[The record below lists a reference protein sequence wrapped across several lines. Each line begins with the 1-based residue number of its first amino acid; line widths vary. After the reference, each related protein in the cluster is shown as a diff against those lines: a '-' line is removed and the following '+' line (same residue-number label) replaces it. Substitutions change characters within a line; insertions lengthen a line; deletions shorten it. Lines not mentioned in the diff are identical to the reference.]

1 MKKKLFGIAAMLL
14 ALCLLCACGKQKE
27 EPASED
33 PPTAPFQNVYDDGGN
48 LLIEY
53 LTAEDGSYN
62 GKREFSYE
70 DGQMKKRVYDKND
83 TLIQELAEEYD
94 EQGNLLL
101 RCEVEHVSLKERKE
115 VQYAFDENGNKKNI
129 TTKHYF
135 DDIALCIWTMQVYN
149 EKQQL
154 IRWNEYTSKGELAWH
169 STYEYEGSRRVKTI
183 TINENPY
190 KREYSLAHYN
200 ENGEHVGETYYDSND
215 KVIREDTFEWANGNQ
230 IKSVSRQYDSQG
242 RVFKELTTIPA
253 AEAEILS
260 EYNYL
265 EGEWENEWT
274 EYVVSHKHS
283 FGGKHSWTD
292 FSGYNTQGQLSYH
305 SESASE
311 GRKSYDFD
319 FQYKNDCLDRIGIFR
334 GHVYYY
340 ITIQQDKQGQATGY
354 TYYDGHNNLIQK
366 VVFQWE
372 DGKIVR
378 ENFSDGGYYKN
389 RYDENGVFLGYDRY
403 DAQGTLV
410 ETRGSDVCP
419 LVKMLE
425 SYKPN

>member
-1 MKKKLFGIAAMLL
+1 MKKKLLGVAALL
-14 ALCLLCACGKQKE
+14 LVLLLLCACGKQKE
-27 EPASED
+27 EPALEE
-33 PPTAPFQNVYDDGGN
+33 PPATPFQNVYDDGGN
-48 LLIEY
+48 LIIEY

-83 TLIQELAEEYD
+83 TLIHETAEEYD
-94 EQGNLLL
+94 AQGNLLFS
-101 RCEVEHVSLKERKE
+101 CEVEHISEKERLE
-115 VQYAFDENGNKKNI
+115 TQHTYYEDGNEKTI

-154 IRWNEYTSKGELAWH
+154 IRWNEYTSKGEPAWH
-169 STYEYEGSRRVKTI
+169 ASYEYEGDRRVKTI

-190 KREYSLAHYN
+190 KREYSLAQYN
-200 ENGEHVGETYYDSND
+200 EKGEHIGETYYDCND

-242 RVFKELTTIPA
+242 RVFKELTKIPA
-253 AEAEILS
+253 TEAEILS
-260 EYNYL
+260 EYNYI
-265 EGEWENEWT
+265 EDEWI

-283 FGGKHSWTD
+283 FGGEQSWID
-292 FSGYNTQGQLSYH
+292 FSYYNTQGQLDYH
-305 SESASE
+305 LDSAGE
-311 GRKSYDFD
+311 GRKRYDFD
-319 FQYKNDCLDRIGIFR
+319 FQYKNGRLDRICIPGGNI
-334 GHVYYY
+334 GYV
-340 ITIQQDKQGQATGY
+340 TIQQDSKGQVTGY
-354 TYYDGHNNLIQK
+354 TCYDWNNNVVQK
-366 VVFQWE
+366 VAFQWE
-372 DGKIVR
+372 NGKVVR
-378 ENFSDGGYYKN
+378 ENFSDGGYYQN
-389 RYDENGVFLGYDRY
+389 RYNADGVFLGYDRY

-410 ETRGSDVCP
+410 ENRGSDVCP

>member
-1 MKKKLFGIAAMLL
+1 MKKKLLGVTALL
-14 ALCLLCACGKQKE
+14 LVLLLLCACGKQKE
-27 EPASED
+27 EPSVEE
-33 PPTAPFQNVYDDGGN
+33 PPSAPFQNVYDDGGN

-94 EQGNLLL
+94 EQGNLLFS
-101 RCEVEHVSLKERKE
+101 CEVEHVSPKERKE
-115 VQYAFDENGNKKNI
+115 VQYIFDENGNKKRI
-129 TTKHYF
+129 TNKHYF

-149 EKQQL
+149 EEQQL
-154 IRWNEYTSKGELAWH
+154 IRWNTYTSKGELAWYMI
-169 STYEYEGSRRVKTI
+169 YEYEGDRRVKTI
-183 TINENPY
+183 MVTINPY
-190 KREYSLAHYN
+190 VREYSLAHYN
-200 ENGEHVGETYYDSND
+200 ENGEHIGETYYDCND

-253 AEAEILS
+253 TEAEILS
-260 EYNYL
+260 EYNYI
-265 EGEWENEWT
+265 EDEWI
-274 EYVVSHKHS
+274 EYAVSHTHS
-283 FGGKHSWTD
+283 FDGKQSWTD
-292 FSGYNTQGQLSYH
+292 FSGYNAQGQLSYH
-305 SESASE
+305 SEYSYT
-311 GRKSYDFD
+311 GTKSYEFD
-319 FQYKNDCLDRIGIFR
+319 FQYKNGCLDRIGIFR

-340 ITIQQDKQGQATGY
+340 ITIQQDKQGQVTGY
-354 TYYDGHNNLIQK
+354 TYYDWYDNIVQK

-372 DGKIVR
+372 NGKIVR
-378 ENFSDGGYYKN
+378 ENFSDGGYYQN

-403 DAQGTLV
+403 DAKGNLI
-410 ETRGSDVCP
+410 ETHGSDVCP

>member
-1 MKKKLFGIAAMLL
+1 MKKKLFGIAALLL

-53 LTAEDGSYN
+53 LTAEDGTYN

-83 TLIQELAEEYD
+83 TLTHETAEEYD

-115 VQYAFDENGNKKNI
+115 VQYTFDENGNKKNI

-169 STYEYEGSRRVKTI
+169 ATYEYEGSRRVKTI

-200 ENGEHVGETYYDSND
+200 ENGEHIGEIYYDSND
-215 KVIREDTFEWANGNQ
+215 KVIREDTFEWANGHQ
-230 IKSVSRQYDSQG
+230 IKSVSREYDSQG
-242 RVFKELTTIPA
+242 RVLKELTTIPA
-253 AEAEILS
+253 TEAEILS

-265 EGEWENEWT
+265 EDEWI
-274 EYVVSHKHS
+274 EYVVCRTYS
-283 FGGKHSWTD
+283 FGGEQSWTD
-292 FSGYNTQGQLSYH
+292 FSGYNAQGQLDYH
-305 SESASE
+305 SEYSYY
-311 GRKSYDFD
+311 GWKNYDFD
-319 FQYKNDCLDRIGIFR
+319 FRYKNGRLDKICIPRGNIG
-334 GHVYYY
+334 YYV
-340 ITIQQDKQGQATGY
+340 TIQQDKQGQVTGY
-354 TYYDGHNNLIQK
+354 TYYDWNNNIVQK

-372 DGKIVR
+372 NGKIVR
-378 ENFSDGGYYKN
+378 ENFSDGGYYQN
-389 RYDENGVFLGYDRY
+389 RYNADGVFLGYDRY

>member
-1 MKKKLFGIAAMLL
+1 MKKKLLGVTALL
-14 ALCLLCACGKQKE
+14 LVLLLLCACGKQKE
-27 EPASED
+27 EPSAEE
-33 PPTAPFQNVYDDGGN
+33 PPSAPFQNVYDDGGN

-83 TLIQELAEEYD
+83 TLTHETAEEYD
-94 EQGNLLL
+94 AQGNLLL
-101 RCEVEHVSLKERKE
+101 SCEVEHISAKERKE
-115 VQYAFDENGNKKNI
+115 VQCAFYENGNKKNV

-200 ENGEHVGETYYDSND
+200 ESGEHVGETYYDHND

-253 AEAEILS
+253 TEAEILS
-260 EYNYL
+260 EYNYI
-265 EGEWENEWT
+265 EDEWI
-274 EYVVSHKHS
+274 EYVVSHTHS
-283 FGGKHSWTD
+283 FGGEQSWTD
-292 FSGYNTQGQLSYH
+292 FSGYNAQGQLDYH
-305 SESASE
+305 SEYSYY
-311 GRKSYDFD
+311 GWKNYDFD
-319 FQYKNDCLDRIGIFR
+319 FRYKNGRLDKICIPRGNIG
-334 GHVYYY
+334 YYV
-340 ITIQQDKQGQATGY
+340 TIQQDKQGQVTGY
-354 TYYDGHNNLIQK
+354 TYYDWNNNIVQK

-378 ENFSDGGYYKN
+378 ENFSDGGYYQN

>member
-1 MKKKLFGIAAMLL
+1 MKKKLLGVAALL
-14 ALCLLCACGKQKE
+14 LVLLLLCACGKQKE
-27 EPASED
+27 EPVLEE
-33 PPTAPFQNVYDDGGN
+33 PPATPFQNVYDDGGN

-83 TLIQELAEEYD
+83 TLIHETAEEYD
-94 EQGNLLL
+94 TQGNLLFS
-101 RCEVEHVSLKERKE
+101 CEVEHISEKERLE
-115 VQYAFDENGNKKNI
+115 TQHTYYEDGNEKTI

-190 KREYSLAHYN
+190 KREYSLAQYN
-200 ENGEHVGETYYDSND
+200 EKGEHVGETYYDCND
-215 KVIREDTFEWANGNQ
+215 KVIREDTFEWANGHQ

-253 AEAEILS
+253 TDAEILS

-283 FGGKHSWTD
+283 FGGKQSWID
-292 FSGYNTQGQLSYH
+292 FSHYNTQGQLDYH
-305 SESASE
+305 LDSAGE
-311 GRKSYDFD
+311 GRKRYDFD
-319 FQYKNDCLDRIGIFR
+319 FRYKNGHLDKICIPSGNIGY
-334 GHVYYY
+334 V
-340 ITIQQDKQGQATGY
+340 TIQQDKQGQATGY

-378 ENFSDGGYYKN
+378 ENFSDGGYYQN

-410 ETRGSDVCP
+410 ETRGCDVCP

>member
-1 MKKKLFGIAAMLL
+1 MKKKLLGVAALL
-14 ALCLLCACGKQKE
+14 LVLLLLCACGKQKE
-27 EPASED
+27 EPSVED
-33 PPTAPFQNVYDDGGN
+33 PPATPFQNVYDDGGN

-83 TLIQELAEEYD
+83 KLIRESAEEYD
-94 EQGNLLL
+94 EQGKLLSS
-101 RCEVEHVSLKERKE
+101 CEVEHISEKERLE
-115 VQYAFDENGNKKNI
+115 TQHTYYEDGNEKTI

-190 KREYSLAHYN
+190 KREYSLAQYN
-200 ENGEHVGETYYDSND
+200 EKGEHVGETYYDCND
-215 KVIREDTFEWANGNQ
+215 KVIREDTFEWANGHQ

-253 AEAEILS
+253 TDAEILS

-283 FGGKHSWTD
+283 FGGKQSWID
-292 FSGYNTQGQLSYH
+292 FSHYNTQGQLDYH
-305 SESASE
+305 LDSAGE
-311 GRKSYDFD
+311 GRKRYDFD
-319 FQYKNDCLDRIGIFR
+319 FRYKNGHLDKICIPSGNIGY
-334 GHVYYY
+334 V
-340 ITIQQDKQGQATGY
+340 TIQQDKQGQATGY

-378 ENFSDGGYYKN
+378 ENFSDGGYYQN

-410 ETRGSDVCP
+410 ETRGCDVCP

>member
-1 MKKKLFGIAAMLL
+1 MKKKLLGVAALL
-14 ALCLLCACGKQKE
+14 LVLLLLCACGKQKE
-27 EPASED
+27 EPALEE
-33 PPTAPFQNVYDDGGN
+33 PPATPFQNVYDDGGN

-83 TLIQELAEEYD
+83 TLTHETAEEYD
-94 EQGNLLL
+94 AQGNLLFS
-101 RCEVEHVSLKERKE
+101 CEVEHISEKERLE
-115 VQYAFDENGNKKNI
+115 TQHTYYEDGNEKTI

-154 IRWNEYTSKGELAWH
+154 IRWNEYTSKGEPAWH
-169 STYEYEGSRRVKTI
+169 ASYEYEGDRRVKTI

-200 ENGEHVGETYYDSND
+200 ENGEHVGETYYDCND

-242 RVFKELTTIPA
+242 RVFKELTKIPA
-253 AEAEILS
+253 TEAEILS
-260 EYNYL
+260 EYNYI
-265 EGEWENEWT
+265 ENEWI

-283 FGGKHSWTD
+283 FGGKQSWTD
-292 FSGYNTQGQLSYH
+292 FSGYNAQGQLSYH
-305 SESASE
+305 SEYSYTGA
-311 GRKSYDFD
+311 KSYEFD
-319 FQYKNDCLDRIGIFR
+319 FQYKNGCLDRIGIFR

-340 ITIQQDKQGQATGY
+340 IKIQQDKQGQATGY

-378 ENFSDGGYYKN
+378 ENFSDGGYYQN

-403 DAQGTLV
+403 DAKGNLI
-410 ETRGSDVCP
+410 ETHGSDVCP

-425 SYKPN
+425 SHKPN

>member
-1 MKKKLFGIAAMLL
+1 MKKKLLGVTALL
-14 ALCLLCACGKQKE
+14 LVLLLLCACGKQKE
-27 EPASED
+27 ESSAEE
-33 PPTAPFQNVYDDGGN
+33 PPSAPFQNVYDDGGN

-94 EQGNLLL
+94 EQGNLLFS
-101 RCEVEHVSLKERKE
+101 CEVEHVSPKERKE
-115 VQYAFDENGNKKNI
+115 VQYIFDENGNKKRI
-129 TTKHYF
+129 TNKHYF

-149 EKQQL
+149 EEQQL
-154 IRWNEYTSKGELAWH
+154 IRWNTYTSKGELAWYMI
-169 STYEYEGSRRVKTI
+169 YEYEGDRRVKTI
-183 TINENPY
+183 MVTINPY
-190 KREYSLAHYN
+190 VREYSLAHYN
-200 ENGEHVGETYYDSND
+200 ENGEHIGETYYDCND

-253 AEAEILS
+253 TEAEILS
-260 EYNYL
+260 EYNYI
-265 EGEWENEWT
+265 EDEWI
-274 EYVVSHKHS
+274 EYAVSHTHS
-283 FGGKHSWTD
+283 FDGKQSWTD
-292 FSGYNTQGQLSYH
+292 FSGYNAQGQLSYH
-305 SESASE
+305 SEYSYT
-311 GRKSYDFD
+311 GTKSYEFD
-319 FQYKNDCLDRIGIFR
+319 FQYKNGCLDRIGIFR

-340 ITIQQDKQGQATGY
+340 ITIQQDKQGQVTGY
-354 TYYDGHNNLIQK
+354 TYYDWYDNIVQK

-372 DGKIVR
+372 NGKIVR
-378 ENFSDGGYYKN
+378 ENFSDGGYYQN

-403 DAQGTLV
+403 DAKGNLI
-410 ETRGSDVCP
+410 ETHGSDVCP

>member
-1 MKKKLFGIAAMLL
+1 MKKKLLGVTALL
-14 ALCLLCACGKQKE
+14 LVLLLLCACGKQKE
-27 EPASED
+27 EPSAEE
-33 PPTAPFQNVYDDGGN
+33 PPSAPFQNVYDDGGN

-83 TLIQELAEEYD
+83 TLTHETAEEYD
-94 EQGNLLL
+94 AQGNLLFS
-101 RCEVEHVSLKERKE
+101 CEVEHISEKERLE
-115 VQYAFDENGNKKNI
+115 TQHTYYEDGNEKTI

-154 IRWNEYTSKGELAWH
+154 IRWNEYTSKGEPAWH
-169 STYEYEGSRRVKTI
+169 ASYEYEGDRRVKTI

-200 ENGEHVGETYYDSND
+200 ESGEHIGETYYDCND

-230 IKSVSRQYDSQG
+230 IKSVSWQYDSQG
-242 RVFKELTTIPA
+242 RVFKELTKIPA
-253 AEAEILS
+253 TEAEILS

-283 FGGKHSWTD
+283 FGGEQSWID
-292 FSGYNTQGQLSYH
+292 FSYYNTQGQLDYH
-305 SESASE
+305 LDSAGE
-311 GRKSYDFD
+311 GRKRYDFD
-319 FQYKNDCLDRIGIFR
+319 FQYKNGRLDRICIPGGNI
-334 GHVYYY
+334 GYV
-340 ITIQQDKQGQATGY
+340 TIQQDSKGQVTGY
-354 TYYDGHNNLIQK
+354 TYYDWYDNIVQK

-372 DGKIVR
+372 NGKIVR
-378 ENFSDGGYYKN
+378 ENFSGGGYYQN

-403 DAQGTLV
+403 DAKGNLI
-410 ETRGSDVCP
+410 ETHGSDVCP

-425 SYKPN
+425 SYKPK